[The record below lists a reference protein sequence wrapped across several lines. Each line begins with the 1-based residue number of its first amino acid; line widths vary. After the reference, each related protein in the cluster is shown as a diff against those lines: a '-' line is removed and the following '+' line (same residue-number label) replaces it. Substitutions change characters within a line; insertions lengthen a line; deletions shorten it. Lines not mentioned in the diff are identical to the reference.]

1 MTEREKMLA
10 GEMYRP
16 MDPELWEVRL
26 RAHILVQKLN
36 ALPAEDMEGREALT
50 RQLLGRMG
58 KNAYLEIGFQ
68 CDFGFNISVGNN
80 FFCNFNCVMLDTNTI
95 TIGDNCM
102 FGPNVTLATAT
113 HPIRA
118 AERVNPEGREYA
130 LAIHIGNEVW
140 LGAGVTVRPGVTI
153 GDRAVVA
160 AGAVVVHDVPPD
172 TLVAGVPARPVK
184 QIDNGEAVERE
195 KAGAD

>member
-16 MDPELWEVRL
+16 MDPELSEARMW
-26 RAHILVQKLN
+26 AHGLVQKLN
-36 ALPAEDMEGREALT
+36 ALPVDDLEGREKLT
-50 RQLLGRMG
+50 RQLLGSAGRG
-58 KNAYLEIGFQ
+58 VWLEIGFQ
-68 CDFGFNISVGNN
+68 CDFGFNITVGDN

-113 HPIRA
+113 HPTKA

-130 LAIHIGNEVW
+130 LPIRIGERVW
-140 LGAGVTVRPGVTI
+140 LGAGVTVCPGVTI

-160 AGAVVVHDVPPD
+160 AGSVVVHDVPPD
-172 TLVAGVPARPVK
+172 TLVAGVPARVVK
-184 QIDNGEAVERE
+184 EIDNR
-195 KAGAD
+195 